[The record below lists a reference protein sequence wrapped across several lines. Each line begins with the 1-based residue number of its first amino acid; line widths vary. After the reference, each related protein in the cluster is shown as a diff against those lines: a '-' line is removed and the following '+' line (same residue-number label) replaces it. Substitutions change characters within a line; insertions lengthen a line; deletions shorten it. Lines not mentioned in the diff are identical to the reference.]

1 MLYNLDKTEQLH
13 ERNKLPNLLKEKYKI
28 EWNSIYQRN

>member
-1 MLYNLDKTEQLH
+1 MLDNLDKIEQLH
-13 ERNKLPNLLKEKYKI
+13 EKNKLLNLLKEKYKI